1 MMKNILVIDDE
12 SINLTEVKKAL
23 DNCYKVDI
31 ADSDSAALKI
41 LEQQIP
47 DLILLDINMPGTDGF
62 RILRVLS
69 DYFEDK
75 KVPVIVMAE
84 EADVETEVKCFE
96 LGVADYLV
104 KPIRTGSLLKR
115 VERALEFESLRSELE
130 RQVANKTEELERL
143 TLQSITAFA
152 NVVDSK
158 DDYTRGHSMR
168 VAEYAVETARE
179 LGWSE
184 SEVKRLHY
192 AAILHDI
199 GRVGIPESVLN
210 KKQALTESEFELV
223 KEHVYAGSEILRD
236 ISVVKDLASAAKYH
250 HERYDGKGYPEGLE
264 GKEIPVIAR
273 LISVADAFDAMK
285 NPRPYRKAL
294 TRDEIKKELENGNG
308 TQFDPELLDAFFRVW
323 DNGGFENVENDIKK
337 EENNDSCL
345 LLSRIMEKQN
355 ENIREKTEKDWLT
368 NLYNRRYA
376 ELTIA
381 DRLKSCNGTFFLMD
395 IDNFKQINDIFG
407 HMTGDTVLKIMADI
421 INEVITPDRD
431 IAFRLGGDEYGVF
444 VPDMTDV
451 GEAGKFAARLIA
463 GYNMK
468 RADSPYMKKS
478 SLSVGASISSYDGKT
493 FDELYNKA
501 DKALYFVKQNGRNS
515 FYCYSTNNEEKRE
528 RSALGRKS
536 ELQRFAD
543 MIIRYG
549 EKNGVFEV
557 GYREFEQVFELAS
570 RFTKRNEQELQLVLF
585 TLLPLDDDYKD
596 ALAQE
601 EVMTILSEAIFSS
614 LRRVDISVRFSS
626 TQYLVALIDTKQEFI
641 SVVTDRIMQNF
652 YMMYRGK
659 DFVLDYDV
667 AKVRKNNNLE

>member
-1 MMKNILVIDDE
+1 MKKILVIDDE
-12 SINLTEVKKAL
+12 GVNLTEVKEAL
-23 DNCYKVDI
+23 DNCYKVYT
-31 ADSDSAALKI
+31 ADSDNIAFDI
-41 LEQQIP
+41 LEQQMP
-47 DLILLDINMPGTDGF
+47 DLILVDINMPDTDGF
-62 RILRVLS
+62 RMLNTLCG
-69 DYFEDK
+69 YTEEK
-75 KVPVIVMAE
+75 PVPVIVMAD

-96 LGVADYLV
+96 LGAADYLL
-104 KPIRTGSLLKR
+104 KPIRRGSLLKR
-115 VERALEFESLRSELE
+115 VERAIELESLRSELE
-130 RQVANKTEELERL
+130 KQVAHKTEELERL

-158 DDYTRGHSMR
+158 DDYTKGHSMR
-168 VAEYAVETARE
+168 VAEYAVGTARE
-179 LGWSE
+179 LRWSE
-184 SEVKRLHY
+184 DEVKKLHY

-199 GRVGIPESVLN
+199 GRVGVPESVLN
-210 KKQALTESEFELV
+210 KKQALTESEFELI

-236 ISVVKDLASAAKYH
+236 ISVVKDLANGAKYH

-264 GKEIPVIAR
+264 GKDIPAIAR
-273 LISVADAFDAMK
+273 LIAVADAFDAMK
-285 NPRPYRKAL
+285 NPRPYRRAL
-294 TRDEIKKELENGNG
+294 TREEIKIELENGNG

-323 DNGGFENVENDIKK
+323 DNGGFENVESEVEKD
-337 EENNDSCL
+337 EDNDSCI

-376 ELTIA
+376 EFTIT
-381 DRLKSCNGTFFLMD
+381 DRLKQVNGTFFLID
-395 IDNFKQINDIFG
+395 IDNFKHINDIFG

-421 INEVITPDRD
+421 INEVITPDKD

-451 GEAGKFAARLIA
+451 EEAGKFAARLIA
-463 GYNMK
+463 GYNRK
-468 RADSPYMKKS
+468 QVATPYMKKS
-478 SLSVGASISSYDGKT
+478 SLSVGAAISLYDGRT

-515 FYCYSTNNEEKRE
+515 FYCYSTNNEEKKE

-543 MIIRYG
+543 MITKYG

-585 TLLPLDDDYKD
+585 TLLPIDDDLKD

-601 EVMTILSEAIFSS
+601 EVMTTLSEAIFSS

-626 TQYLVALIDTKQEFI
+626 TQYLVALIDTKQQYI

-652 YMMYRGK
+652 YMMYRGR
-659 DFVLDYDV
+659 DFVLDYDI

>member
-1 MMKNILVIDDE
+1 MKKILVIDDKH
-12 SINLTEVKKAL
+12 INLTEVKKAL
-23 DNCYKVDI
+23 DNYYKVDT
-31 ADSDSAALKI
+31 ADSGRTALDL
-41 LEQQIP
+41 LEQEIP
-47 DLILLDINMPGTDGF
+47 DLVLVDINMPVMNGF
-62 RILRVLS
+62 QFIDVINRREEWKSI
-69 DYFEDK
+69 
-75 KVPVIVMAE
+75 PVIAMAD
-84 EADVETEVKCFE
+84 EADVDTEVRCFE
-96 LGVADYLV
+96 LGAVDYLV
-104 KPIRTGSLLKR
+104 KPIHQGSLLKR
-115 VERALEFESLRSELE
+115 VERAIELE
-130 RQVANKTEELERL
+130 TLKNELEKQVAKKTEELERL

-158 DDYTRGHSMR
+158 DDYTKGHSMR

-184 SEVKRLHY
+184 EEVKKLHY

-210 KKQALTESEFELV
+210 KKQALTESEYNLI
-223 KEHVYAGSEILRD
+223 KDHVYAGSEILKD
-236 ISVVKDLASAAKYH
+236 ISVVKDLASGAKYH
-250 HERYDGKGYPEGLE
+250 HERYDGRGYPEGLE
-264 GKEIPVIAR
+264 GKDIPIIAR

-294 TRDEIKKELENGNG
+294 TREEIKLELENGNG
-308 TQFDPELLDAFFRVW
+308 TQFDPELLNAFFRVW
-323 DNGGFENVENDIKK
+323 DNGGFDHVEEDIKL
-337 EENNDSCL
+337 EEESDSSL
-345 LLSRIMEKQN
+345 LLTRIMEKQN

-376 ELTIA
+376 ELTIT
-381 DRLKSCNGTFFLMD
+381 DKLKSVDGTFFLMD

-407 HMTGDTVLKIMADI
+407 HMTGDTVLKILADI
-421 INEVITPDRD
+421 ITEVISPGAD
-431 IAFRLGGDEYGVF
+431 IAFRLGGDEYGIF
-444 VPDMTDV
+444 VPGMTDV
-451 GEAGKFAARLIA
+451 EEAGKFAAKLIA
-463 GYNMK
+463 GYK
-468 RADSPYMKKS
+468 QKQADTPYMKKS
-478 SLSVGASISSYDGKT
+478 SLSVGAAISLYDGKS

-515 FYCYSTNNEEKRE
+515 FYCYTTNSEEKKE
-528 RSALGRKS
+528 RSALGRKA

-543 MIIRYG
+543 MIIKYG

-601 EVMTILSEAIFSS
+601 EVMTILSEAIQTS

-626 TQYLVALIDTKQEFI
+626 TQYMVALIDTKQQYI
-641 SVVTDRIMQNF
+641 SVVTDRIMQSF
-652 YMMYRGK
+652 YTMYRGK
-659 DFVLDYDV
+659 DFVLDYDI
-667 AKVRKNNNLE
+667 AKVRKNSNLE

>member
-1 MMKNILVIDDE
+1 MKKILVIDDE
-12 SINLTEVKKAL
+12 SINLTEVQKTL
-23 DNCYKVDI
+23 ENNYIVQTVD
-31 ADSDSAALKI
+31 SGNAALEI
-41 LEQQIP
+41 LEEQRP
-47 DLILLDINMPGTDGF
+47 DLILLDVNMPD
-62 RILRVLS
+62 IDV
-69 DYFEDK
+69 FEFANIINKRDEWK
-75 KVPVIVMAE
+75 MIPVIVMA
-84 EADVETEVKCFE
+84 DKLNVETEVKCFE
-96 LGVADYLV
+96 LGAVDYLV
-104 KPIRTGSLLKR
+104 KPIYQRSLLKR
-115 VERALEFESLRSELE
+115 VERAIELE
-130 RQVANKTEELERL
+130 TLRTELEKQVARKTEELERL

-158 DDYTRGHSMR
+158 DDYTKGHSMR

-184 SEVKRLHY
+184 EEVKKLHY

-199 GRVGIPESVLN
+199 GRVGVPESILN
-210 KKQALTESEFELV
+210 KKQALTESEFEII
-223 KEHVYAGSEILRD
+223 KDHVHAGSEILRD
-236 ISVVKDLASAAKYH
+236 ISVVKDLANGAKYH
-250 HERYDGKGYPEGLE
+250 HERYDGRGYPEGLE
-264 GKEIPVIAR
+264 GKNIPIIAR

-294 TRDEIKKELENGNG
+294 TRDEIKLELENGNG

-323 DNGGFENVENDIKK
+323 DNGGFEHVESDIKK
-337 EENNDSCL
+337 EEESDSCL

-381 DRLKSCNGTFFLMD
+381 DRLKSVDGTFFLMD

-421 INEVITPDRD
+421 ITEVVSPDTD
-431 IAFRLGGDEYGVF
+431 IAFRLGGDEYGIF
-444 VPDMTDV
+444 VPGMTDV
-451 GEAGKFAARLIA
+451 EEAGKFAARLIA
-463 GYNMK
+463 GYK
-468 RADSPYMKKS
+468 QKQADTPYMKKS
-478 SLSVGASISSYDGKT
+478 SLSIGAAISLYDGKT

-515 FYCYSTNNEEKRE
+515 FYCYTSNNEEKKE
-528 RSALGRKS
+528 RSALGRKA

-543 MIIRYG
+543 MIIKYG

-570 RFTKRNEQELQLVLF
+570 RFTKRNEQDLQLVLF

-601 EVMTILSEAIFSS
+601 EVMTTLSEAIQTS

-626 TQYLVALIDTKQEFI
+626 TQYLVALIDTKQQYI
-641 SVVTDRIMQNF
+641 SVVTDRIMQSF
-652 YMMYRGK
+652 YTMYRGK
-659 DFVLDYDV
+659 DFVLDYDI
-667 AKVRKNNNLE
+667 AKVRKNNNSE

>member
-1 MMKNILVIDDE
+1 MNKILVVDGDVV
-12 SINLTEVKKAL
+12 NLTEIRQAL
-23 DNCYKVDI
+23 NNTYKVDT
-31 ADSDSAALKI
+31 ADSGRTALAM
-41 LEQQIP
+41 LEQELP
-47 DLILLDINMPGTDGF
+47 DLILVAVNMPDMSGF
-62 RILRVLS
+62 QLMDEVSEREEWS
-69 DYFEDK
+69 T
-75 KVPVIVMAE
+75 VPVIMMA
-84 EADVETEVKCFE
+84 TEDMDEDAEIKSFE
-96 LGVADYLV
+96 FGAIDFLV
-104 KPIRTGSLLKR
+104 KPIRKGSLIKR
-115 VERALEFESLRSELE
+115 VERAIEFGSLKSSLE
-130 RQVANKTEELERL
+130 RQIAGKAEALERL
-143 TLQSITAFA
+143 TLQSVTAFA
-152 NVVDSK
+152 NVIDSK
-158 DDYTRGHSMR
+158 EDYTKGHSMR
-168 VAEYAVETARE
+168 VAEYAVETATE

-184 SEVKRLHY
+184 EDIKKLRY

-199 GRVGIPESVLN
+199 GRVGVPESILN
-210 KKQALTESEFELV
+210 KKQALTDSEYELI

-236 ISVVKDLASAAKYH
+236 IFVAKDLSNGAKYH
-250 HERYDGKGYPEGLE
+250 HERFDGKGYPEGLE
-264 GKEIPVIAR
+264 GNDIPIIAR

-294 TRDEIKKELENGNG
+294 TRDEIKVELESGKG
-308 TQFDPELLDAFFRVW
+308 TQFDPEILNAFFRVW
-323 DNGGFENVENDIKK
+323 DNGGFDHVEDDIKK
-337 EENNDSCL
+337 EEESDSSI

-381 DRLKSCNGTFFLMD
+381 EKLKTVDGTFFLMD

-407 HMTGDTVLKIMADI
+407 HMTGDTVLKIMADVI
-421 INEVITPDRD
+421 MEVATPDRD

-444 VPDMTDV
+444 VPGMTDI
-451 GEAGKFAARLIA
+451 ETAGKFAARLIA
-463 GYNMK
+463 GYK
-468 RADSPYMKKS
+468 QKQADNPYMKKS
-478 SLSVGASISSYDGKT
+478 SVSVGAAISQFDGKS

-515 FYCYSTNNEEKRE
+515 FYCYTSNSEERKE
-528 RSALGRKS
+528 RSALGRKA

-543 MIIRYG
+543 MIIKYG

-570 RFTKRNEQELQLVLF
+570 RFTKRNAQELQLVLF

-626 TQYLVALIDTKQEFI
+626 TQYLVALIDTKPQYI
-641 SVVTDRIMQNF
+641 SVVTDRIMQGF
-652 YMMYRGK
+652 YTLYRGK

-667 AKVRKNNNLE
+667 AKVKKSSLE